1 MEAAGVLAVITC
13 AKERCIPTNTNNSSP
28 VYSNQQTLLC
38 SNLNIVSGFFDPRSK
53 VAPFDKQKRTPK
65 RRLLVQSEADIR
77 HEITANNS
85 SQPIT
90 HGVVE
95 YRGTTAPTTR
105 HRVSRQNAFLLSLLK
120 YERDH
125 PRCLCLHVCR
135 ISQQGCQQNAFR
147 KAKKSISSRINL
159 LSPPLPGL
167 RELNLLPVFRFS

>member
-1 MEAAGVLAVITC
+1 MTRDQKWPL
-13 AKERCIPTNTNNSSP
+13 
-28 VYSNQQTLLC
+28 
-38 SNLNIVSGFFDPRSK
+38 
-53 VAPFDKQKRTPK
+53 DKQKRTHK

-125 PRCLCLHVCR
+125 SRCLCLHVCR
-135 ISQQGCQQNAFR
+135 ISQQGSQQNAFL

-159 LSPPLPGL
+159 LSPPLRPP
-167 RELNLLPVFRFS
+167 RTEPFARFPLLVRSKVFVMMQEIEPSLLEILTFK